1 MISHCLKKGTQPCR
15 VADDGFSVHDFLAR
29 FTSWI
34 FCQDLPVWASQALSR
49 PLWHSTLLT
58 KPLACWRISPA
69 NYLSSPCF
77 GNGCNKNLKHAALAL
92 WLVRGRRAEFE
103 LFGQCFH
110 LLAGNMFFAAASW
123 GRQDHV
129 QRRQFENLAPKMHQA
144 LVLQDPVHDGAVSR
158 WDPRIH
164 ASAKMEQW
172 HWHAST
178 IHKPLLWRHGLQ
190 NVLNRGLLFSNGP
203 NQRLTNPF
211 YEDMDHKM

>member
-15 VADDGFSVHDFLAR
+15 VADDGSPSTTFSLGSPVGSPVK
-29 FTSWI
+29 T
-34 FCQDLPVWASQALSR
+34 LPVWASQALSR

-77 GNGCNKNLKHAALAL
+77 GNGCNKTWKHAALAL

-123 GRQDHV
+123 KARSRSTSAV
-129 QRRQFENLAPKMHQA
+129 WKLSTKNAPSTRAARSSSWWCCFKMGPQNSC
-144 LVLQDPVHDGAVSR
+144 LGQ
-158 WDPRIH
+158 
-164 ASAKMEQW
+164 MEQW

-178 IHKPLLWRHGLQ
+178 IHKP
-190 NVLNRGLLFSNGP
+190 
-203 NQRLTNPF
+203 F
-211 YEDMDHKM
+211 YEDMDHKMY